1 MNDLV
6 VRLRLN
12 STQWDTS
19 INSAKKSLQGFE
31 ETSKKGSIEIGG
43 LGKMFGSAGSLIGKF
58 AGGIGVAMTA
68 QEAFNTAINSSATL
82 QSEYND
88 MIGAS
93 KESVNDFFR
102 ALTSGDW
109 TKYNSGILDAIK
121 NNKEFIK
128 TRRQMGNLLQVMDIS
143 LEDVDS
149 QKEGLEAIIEDTRN
163 PMSMRQDSY
172 NQLDSL
178 LSKTIAEGKKNIEL
192 AKSEFS
198 KEIQNAAGSNVYINS
213 DNAKKVLLDLRN
225 NYSSLNKELDAYL
238 AQKKEAEDYSNP
250 NAFKYSGDEA
260 YQINKKQAE
269 EFYNQYSEFE
279 RQKFDE
285 LARFRETLTDE
296 SFEAYINQLQ
306 TISSLQAQ
314 LGTFQKDLKGA
325 ADAIKE
331 PSDEMTEAANAIST
345 ASDSLAQV
353 NESAPQNSL
362 AEIEQKISS
371 LKNKLQNAT
380 SDGVRY
386 GIQQELK
393 KVYTLKV
400 MMENRSKGTD
410 LLDGSIK
417 TQGKNPLDDINS
429 GNLPKLNTY
438 EGYDI
443 NKLIPNN
450 EQLNMWDQMAVL
462 IGETGDNLDVFSG
475 FFEDSQQ
482 EWVKWGASA
491 LKSISGLL
499 PYMQFM
505 YEKIFAVAIAQ
516 SALSAAMKPVVG
528 WALAIGATAA
538 VAAAIKLSAPKHAN
552 GGIIGG
558 NSFVGDNILI
568 RANSGEM
575 ILNKRQQAN
584 LFNLLDNGYG
594 ANGNI
599 ANGNVEFRIQGKEL
613 VGVLQAYNNK
623 ASKFM

>member
-31 ETSKKGSIEIGG
+31 ATSKKGSIEIGG

-68 QEAFNTAINSSATL
+68 QEAFNAAINSSATL

-269 EFYNQYSEFE
+269 EFYKKYSEFE

-296 SFEAYINQLQ
+296 SFEAYMNQLQ

-345 ASDSLAQV
+345 ASDSLAKV
-353 NESAPQNSL
+353 NERAPQNSL
-362 AEIEQKISS
+362 AEIEQKISN

-380 SDGVRY
+380 SDGVRFA
-386 GIQQELK
+386 IQEELK
-393 KVYTLKV
+393 KTYTLKV

-429 GNLPKLNTY
+429 GNLPKLNFDNDGLK
-438 EGYDI
+438 ESINMYDD
-443 NKLIPNN
+443 L
-450 EQLNMWDQMAVL
+450 
-462 IGETGDNLDVFSG
+462 GESLLGVTNILSSLDGTVSDSASG
-475 FFEDSQQ
+475 WLKYASTVISSVAASIKPIQ
-482 EWVKWGASA
+482 ELTVA
-491 LKSISGLL
+491 LQAK
-499 PYMQFM
+499 
-505 YEKIFAVAIAQ
+505 AVAEA
-516 SALSAAMKPVVG
+516 AGSAASVPVVG
-528 WALAIGATAA
+528 WIKAI
-538 VAAAIKLSAPKHAN
+538 AAITAVMAAFASIPKNAN

-558 NSFVGDNILI
+558 NSFVGDNVLI

-594 ANGNI
+594 TKGNI
-599 ANGNVEFRIQGKEL
+599 TNGNVEFRIQGKEL

-623 ASKFM
+623 TSKFM